1 MKILKRGAALSA
13 ALLILLSIVIK
24 PIKASAA
31 ASVTGA
37 AIGAGWVLDLALSGY
52 ITGEAVEGSLA
63 IKESLENGTIDN
75 NVEQWLWDKASEW
88 EYGYTQAQVNGEIFK
103 AELTYGDL
111 KALSALLSEAYP
123 EGQISTLSGSLR
135 TFDEMS
141 SFRIPLDQPVYITD
155 FSQHGE
161 TAVSYCLELYTSYDR
176 NNKYVSGPANL
187 NIKCSEFSL
196 PSCEFKSIVDSSTV
210 RSLPVYY
217 GEYVSAYIIFDS
229 GNLTVE
235 YTLKDPREDS
245 YNGTFTSTYPL
256 LTTVIQDQFNDQALI
271 STTLPTYVPGEGVGS
286 ASSADIQ
293 ELIDALEDV
302 PYGMSDDDIAVSI
315 PVSGEDVGD
324 NAGSDSKP
332 GVDTSEI
339 IENAPDVPIEG
350 DFSSLKLPKTISTV
364 FPFCLPFDFY
374 NGIRLF
380 SAQPVTPRFEIPVK
394 IPNPTILGGGY
405 VCDEVIVIDLAK
417 FEKIGR
423 LSRVLTTCAF
433 LFFLIQLSTKIVKGA
448 GA

>member
-1 MKILKRGAALSA
+1 MKILKRAAALTA
-13 ALLILLSIVIK
+13 ALLLMTLILIK
-24 PIKASAA
+24 PIEVSASPAPVLGAPQIIMTPGGLAA
-31 ASVTGA
+31 GTAGSVLGGICVAGGASIIA
-37 AIGAGWVLDLALSGY
+37 AQAVADSLD
-52 ITGEAVEGSLA
+52 
-63 IKESLENGTIDN
+63 NGTIDN
-75 NVEQWLWDKASEW
+75 RVEQFFWDMASEW
-88 EYGYTQAQVNGEIFK
+88 EYGYNQAQVNGEIFK

-111 KALSALLSEAYP
+111 KSLAALLSEAYP
-123 EGQISTLSGSLR
+123 EGQIQTSRGHIVNLENTSDFPISLPID
-135 TFDEMS
+135 TEIYF
-141 SFRIPLDQPVYITD
+141 TD
-155 FSQHGE
+155 VSQTGE
-161 TAVSYCLELYTSYDR
+161 TALTYRFYYSDTGVDYSGTITSY
-176 NNKYVSGPANL
+176 
-187 NIKCSEFSL
+187 EL
-196 PSCEFKSIVDSSTV
+196 PSGAFQSSRVIT
-210 RSLPVYY
+210 LL
-217 GEYVSAYIIFDS
+217 GS
-229 GNLTVE
+229 GNYPHT
-235 YTLKDPREDS
+235 T
-245 YNGTFTSTYPL
+245 GFTAQIESDLRIHTHLYLDASPHEADIYMSL
-256 LTTVIQDQFNDQALI
+256 RNFPNFLAENTLI
-271 STTLPTYVPGEGVGS
+271 SYSMPTFVAGEGVGS

-293 ELIDALEDV
+293 DLIDALEDV
-302 PYGMSDDDIAVSI
+302 PYGMTDDDVAVSI

-324 NAGSDSKP
+324 NSGADSKP

-405 VCDEVIVIDLAK
+405 VCDEVIVIDLGK